1 MSLLLTYQQLWSLN
15 MSKLSEP
22 ITNNN
27 INLATMGLK
36 ELYKTGKQLFN
47 ASHYNE
53 SIVYLETA
61 LPLVKALPNESSYPA
76 FYGVLAGNYSEL
88 GNLDKAEYYA
98 TYGIKLNEVTPDKG
112 CLAVL
117 KSLKSTKEYQHA
129 RKESEQA
136 RKESE
141 QARKESEQARKES
154 EQARKELASVR
165 TNIAELQIKR
175 DALGKQIDSDIEKVI
190 KGDFSSQ
197 VQNPST
203 NTNSL
208 KK

>member
-1 MSLLLTYQQLWSLN
+1 

-141 QARKESEQARKES
+141 QARKE
-154 EQARKELASVR
+154 LASVR

>member
-141 QARKESEQARKES
+141 QARKE
-154 EQARKELASVR
+154 LASVR